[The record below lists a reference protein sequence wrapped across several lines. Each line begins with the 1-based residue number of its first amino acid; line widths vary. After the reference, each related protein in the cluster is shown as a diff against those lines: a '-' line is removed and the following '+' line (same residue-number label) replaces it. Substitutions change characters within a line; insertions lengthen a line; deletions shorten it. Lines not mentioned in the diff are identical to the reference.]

1 MKVHTYEKA
10 FLITGGIVLA
20 MCASALAY
28 ATFGMGMHLPGRVAQ
43 IDPAK
48 VYSTPPFSTPG
59 VKRTADGRVE
69 VTLVAQAWSFMP
81 AEIRVPRNTP
91 VDFTATAVDVIHG
104 FEIERTRVNMML
116 IPGQVGKVTHT
127 FNQPGEYLLLCHEYC
142 GIGHHTMY
150 GKVIV
155 E

>member
-1 MKVHTYEKA
+1 MKAHSYENA

-48 VYSTPPFSTPG
+48 VYQTPPFNKPG
-59 VKRTADGRVE
+59 VRKIGEGRYE
-69 VTLVAQAWSFMP
+69 VVLVAQAWAFMP
-81 AEIRVPRNTP
+81 AEIRVPRNAEVT
-91 VDFTATAVDVIHG
+91 FTATSVDVIHG
-104 FEIERTRVNMML
+104 FDIERTRVNMML
-116 IPGQVGKVTHT
+116 IPGQVGRLTHT
-127 FNQPGEYLLLCHEYC
+127 FREPGEFLLLCHEYC
-142 GIGHHTMY
+142 GAGHHMMY
-150 GKVIV
+150 GKVII

>member
-43 IDPAK
+43 IDPSK
-48 VYSTPPFSTPG
+48 VYSTAPFSTPG
-59 VKRTADGRVE
+59 VHKMPDGTYQVI
-69 VTLVAQAWSFMP
+69 LVAQAWAFMP
-81 AEIRVPRNTP
+81 SEIRVPRNTI
-91 VDFTATAVDVIHG
+91 VNFTATSVDVIHG

-116 IPGQVGKVTHT
+116 IPGQIGQITHT
-127 FNQPGEYLLLCHEYC
+127 FRDPGEYLLLCHEYC
-142 GIGHHTMY
+142 GAGHHTMF

>member
-20 MCASALAY
+20 LCAAALAY
-28 ATFGMGMHLPGRVAQ
+28 ATLGMGMHLPGKVAE

-48 VYSTPPFSTPG
+48 VYQTPPFNAPG
-59 VKRTADGRVE
+59 VRKTAEGRYE
-69 VTLVAQAWSFMP
+69 VVMVAQAWAFMP
-81 AEIRVPRNTP
+81 AEIRVPRNSEVT
-91 VDFTATAVDVIHG
+91 FIATSVDVIHG
-104 FEIERTRVNMML
+104 LEVERTRVNMML
-116 IPGQVGKVTHT
+116 IPGQVGRLVHT
-127 FNQPGEYLLLCHEYC
+127 FRDPGEFLLICHEYC
-142 GIGHHTMY
+142 GAGHHMMY

>member
-1 MKVHTYEKA
+1 MKIHTYEKA
-10 FLITGGIVLA
+10 FLITGGVALA
-20 MCASALAY
+20 LCAAALAY
-28 ATFGMGMHLPGRVAQ
+28 ATVGMGMHLPGRVAQ

-48 VYSTPPFSTPG
+48 VYQTAPFNSPG
-59 VKRTADGRVE
+59 VRKIGDNRYEAVI
-69 VTLVAQAWSFMP
+69 VAMAWAFMP
-81 AEIRVPRNTP
+81 AEIRVPRNAEVT
-91 VDFTATAVDVIHG
+91 FTATSADIIHG

-127 FNQPGEYLLLCHEYC
+127 FREPGEFLLLCHEYC
-142 GIGHHTMY
+142 GVGHHTMY